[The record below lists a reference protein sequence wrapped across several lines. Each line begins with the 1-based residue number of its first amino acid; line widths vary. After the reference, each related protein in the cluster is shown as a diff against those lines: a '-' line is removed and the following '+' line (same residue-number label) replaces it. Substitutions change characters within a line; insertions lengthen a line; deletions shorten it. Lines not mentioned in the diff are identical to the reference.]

1 MIPSSSSSTLS
12 WKRNLIALWIAQVGT
27 TLGFSFTFPFYP
39 IFFEEIGGFSTE
51 SAAFWAGMAGWVFGI
66 GMGLFSPIW
75 GGLGDKYGRKL
86 NIIRAM
92 FLGGF
97 FLTISGFA
105 ETPMQLLVSRFFVGA
120 TSGVVPTIMALVAA
134 HTPREKLPFAS
145 GAVQSALFLGIALG
159 PLFGGLIYDAYGM
172 TQAFV
177 ATGAALWLS
186 GILVIIVVKED
197 FQRPNVPGGTLQSFV
212 DMWLLSTSRA
222 MLPLYLVILLVLAS
236 NLVIQPAIPGLVE
249 SVEGGSDSG
258 TASGIVFTVMGMGA
272 AISSLL
278 MGFLAGKFGIQRML
292 IIAAVA
298 ASLTSLIP
306 YFALDYWALA
316 FGLLSTSLFAGGLGG
331 MVNGLIAM
339 RSPAGRHGAAFGA
352 AQFSHAVG
360 VAIGP
365 LVGGFAV
372 ITLGLRSV
380 FLIDIAGFSLI
391 LLVVLMFLRTAKQSS
406 A

>member
-75 GGLGDKYGRKL
+75 GVLGDKYGRKL

-159 PLFGGLIYDAYGM
+159 PLF
-172 TQAFV
+172 
-177 ATGAALWLS
+177 
-186 GILVIIVVKED
+186 
-197 FQRPNVPGGTLQSFV
+197 
-212 DMWLLSTSRA
+212 
-222 MLPLYLVILLVLAS
+222 
-236 NLVIQPAIPGLVE
+236 
-249 SVEGGSDSG
+249 
-258 TASGIVFTVMGMGA
+258 
-272 AISSLL
+272 
-278 MGFLAGKFGIQRML
+278 
-292 IIAAVA
+292 
-298 ASLTSLIP
+298 
-306 YFALDYWALA
+306 
-316 FGLLSTSLFAGGLGG
+316 
-331 MVNGLIAM
+331 
-339 RSPAGRHGAAFGA
+339 
-352 AQFSHAVG
+352 
-360 VAIGP
+360 
-365 LVGGFAV
+365 
-372 ITLGLRSV
+372 
-380 FLIDIAGFSLI
+380 
-391 LLVVLMFLRTAKQSS
+391 
-406 A
+406 

>member
-1 MIPSSSSSTLS
+1 MTPNASSSKLS
-12 WKRNLIALWIAQVGT
+12 WKRNLLVLWIAQVGT

-39 IFFEEIGGFSTE
+39 IFFEEIGGFSAE
-51 SAAFWAGMAGWVFGI
+51 SAAFWAGTAGWIFGV
-66 GMGLFSPIW
+66 GMGIFSPIW
-75 GGLGDKYGRKL
+75 GVLGDKYGRKL

-145 GAVQSALFLGIALG
+145 GAIQSALFLGIALG
-159 PLFGGLIYDAYGM
+159 PLFGGLIYDSFGM
-172 TQAFV
+172 TQAFF
-177 ATGAALWLS
+177 ATGIALWLS
-186 GILVIIVVKED
+186 GLLVILLVKED
-197 FQRPNVPGGTLQSFV
+197 FQRPDVPVGTLQSFI
-212 DMWLLSTSRA
+212 DMWHLSSSRT
-222 MLPLYLVILLVLAS
+222 MLPLYLVILLVLAT

-249 SVEGGSDSG
+249 SVEGGSGSG
-258 TASGIVFTVMGMGA
+258 IASGIVFTVMGMGA
-272 AISSLL
+272 AISSLV
-278 MGFLAGKFGIQRML
+278 MGFLGGKFGIQRML

-306 YFALDYWALA
+306 YFAQDYWALA

>member
-1 MIPSSSSSTLS
+1 
-12 WKRNLIALWIAQVGT
+12 
-27 TLGFSFTFPFYP
+27 
-39 IFFEEIGGFSTE
+39 
-51 SAAFWAGMAGWVFGI
+51 MAGWVFGI

-75 GGLGDKYGRKL
+75 GVLGDKYGRKL

-105 ETPMQLLVSRFFVGA
+105 ETPMQLLVSRVFVGA
-120 TSGVVPTIMALVAA
+120 TRGVVPTIMALVAA

-212 DMWLLSTSRA
+212 DMWHLSTSRA

-306 YFALDYWALA
+306 YFAQDYWALA

-406 A
+406 E